1 MNYNYADRYLL
12 TLTMRRDGSS
22 RFSKSN
28 RFGYFPSAALGWRIS
43 NESFWNVP
51 ENIISSLKLRG
62 SWGQLGNANI
72 GEYQYMVSVNRNA
85 YYNFSNTK
93 IQGGAQVSVVSDNI
107 KWETKEMTNIGLDA
121 ELFNGK
127 IDFSAEWYKSRS
139 EDILVRVNIPQSV
152 GSLISNPIQNAGT
165 LENSGL
171 EFSLGYRNMER
182 EFKYEVSVNAAT
194 LNNKVI
200 SLGNNGAPIYGS
212 NSINIEGEEVGQHF
226 GYVYDGIFQNQAEV
240 NNHAFQ
246 TIKTAP
252 GDIRFKDISG
262 PNGVPDG
269 QITSLDRTTLGSAI
283 PKLTYGINFSA
294 SYKNWDMSL
303 FMNGALGFLIND
315 NIYMM
320 SMHTSGGLN
329 WRKEILDFW
338 TPTNTDTEIPRVID
352 TDPNNNASMSDS
364 TGWLQKGD

>member
-1 MNYNYADRYLL
+1 
-12 TLTMRRDGSS
+12 
-22 RFSKSN
+22 
-28 RFGYFPSAALGWRIS
+28 
-43 NESFWNVP
+43 
-51 ENIISSLKLRG
+51 
-62 SWGQLGNANI
+62 
-72 GEYQYMVSVNRNA
+72 
-85 YYNFSNTK
+85 
-93 IQGGAQVSVVSDNI
+93 
-107 KWETKEMTNIGLDA
+107 
-121 ELFNGK
+121 
-127 IDFSAEWYKSRS
+127 
-139 EDILVRVNIPQSV
+139 
-152 GSLISNPIQNAGT
+152 
-165 LENSGL
+165 
-171 EFSLGYRNMER
+171 
-182 EFKYEVSVNAAT
+182 
-194 LNNKVI
+194 VI

-262 PNGVPDG
+262 PDGVPDG

-352 TDPNNNASMSDS
+352 TDPNNNARMSDRP
-364 TGWLQKGD
+364 GWLQKGDYLKFANLTIGYNLPQELTRKISINNARLYVTAQNFYILTKYKGYNPDFTGSITSPGYNFGSYPTPRTIILGVNFDF